1 MVDYGTD
8 KAAQVAPGE
17 REHPAGR
24 LVVST
29 AQNKAGLS
37 RQTKA
42 GTAFRV
48 APGVYI
54 VGATLPLEHAIRH
67 HRTGII
73 SVFWPG
79 GVLCDRTA
87 LAGGGPVDGWVFVAH
102 PDPPRQSDLVLPG
115 VTVSPR
121 RGPGPLPGDM
131 PMPDGLYLSG
141 PARKLVENVSAA
153 GRPPV
158 GRPARQAGTTEVE
171 DQIDDLARRGG
182 AGAIQNVL
190 NQLDVVA
197 AHLPPGPVKGVR
209 DRLGAVLGTF
219 TGAKLTSERL
229 AARLSGEPYDEHRIA
244 MFRALAE
251 LLSATAPEPR
261 PALGEI
267 ARWEWE
273 PFFEAYFS
281 NFIEGTEFGIDEARR
296 IAIEGE
302 IPPERPADAHDVA
315 ATYRIISD
323 PDARD
328 QTPASGDELVE
339 LLRDHHRVLLAA
351 RPDKNPGEFKQKQ
364 NYAGGYAFV
373 DPDLVNGTLRRGF
386 DVFAGVTDPFQRAV
400 ALMLLVTE
408 CHPFDDGNGRVAR
421 IISNGALSAAGQIRI
436 VIPTVYR
443 NNYLAGLAGVS
454 NGSGRGETLVSV
466 LQFAQK
472 WTGAVDWTTFEDS
485 DKALRR
491 LNAYMDPG
499 LADASGVKLQLP

>member
-158 GRPARQAGTTEVE
+158 GRPARQAGTTEVVDVAVIPQPE
-171 DQIDDLARRGG
+171 VHVIPHRTPECNLVDGDSLRSATGGEEAVELSRQVVGRGPTELCGDDDGL
-182 AGAIQNVL
+182 
-190 NQLDVVA
+190 VA
-197 AHLPPGPVKGVR
+197 A
-209 DRLGAVLGTF
+209 A
-219 TGAKLTSERL
+219 
-229 AARLSGEPYDEHRIA
+229 
-244 MFRALAE
+244 
-251 LLSATAPEPR
+251 
-261 PALGEI
+261 
-267 ARWEWE
+267 
-273 PFFEAYFS
+273 
-281 NFIEGTEFGIDEARR
+281 
-296 IAIEGE
+296 
-302 IPPERPADAHDVA
+302 
-315 ATYRIISD
+315 
-323 PDARD
+323 
-328 QTPASGDELVE
+328 
-339 LLRDHHRVLLAA
+339 
-351 RPDKNPGEFKQKQ
+351 
-364 NYAGGYAFV
+364 
-373 DPDLVNGTLRRGF
+373 
-386 DVFAGVTDPFQRAV
+386 
-400 ALMLLVTE
+400 
-408 CHPFDDGNGRVAR
+408 
-421 IISNGALSAAGQIRI
+421 
-436 VIPTVYR
+436 
-443 NNYLAGLAGVS
+443 
-454 NGSGRGETLVSV
+454 
-466 LQFAQK
+466 
-472 WTGAVDWTTFEDS
+472 
-485 DKALRR
+485 
-491 LNAYMDPG
+491 
-499 LADASGVKLQLP
+499 

>member
-8 KAAQVAPGE
+8 KAAEVAPGE

-87 LAGGGPVDGWVFVAH
+87 LAGGGPVDGWVFVVH

-141 PARKLVENVSAA
+141 PAGKLVENVSAA

-209 DRLGAVLGTF
+209 DRLVAVLGTF

-302 IPPERPADAHDVA
+302 IPPERPRMPMTSPRPTGSSRTRTRAIRHRPA
-315 ATYRIISD
+315 ATSWWNC
-323 PDARD
+323 A
-328 QTPASGDELVE
+328 
-339 LLRDHHRVLLAA
+339 
-351 RPDKNPGEFKQKQ
+351 
-364 NYAGGYAFV
+364 
-373 DPDLVNGTLRRGF
+373 
-386 DVFAGVTDPFQRAV
+386 
-400 ALMLLVTE
+400 
-408 CHPFDDGNGRVAR
+408 
-421 IISNGALSAAGQIRI
+421 
-436 VIPTVYR
+436 
-443 NNYLAGLAGVS
+443 
-454 NGSGRGETLVSV
+454 
-466 LQFAQK
+466 
-472 WTGAVDWTTFEDS
+472 
-485 DKALRR
+485 
-491 LNAYMDPG
+491 
-499 LADASGVKLQLP
+499 